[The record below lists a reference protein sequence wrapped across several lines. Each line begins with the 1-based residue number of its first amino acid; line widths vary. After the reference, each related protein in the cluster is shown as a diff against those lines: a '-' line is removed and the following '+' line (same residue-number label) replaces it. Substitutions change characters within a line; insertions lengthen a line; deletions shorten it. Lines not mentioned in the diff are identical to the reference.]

1 MSKKKI
7 EEISLRG
14 RIAYAIMCIEAYLKN
29 EYPNKNWMILSQ
41 KMWEATNSSLEEWF
55 FSFKE
60 FIPEFVFEFQNY
72 EASDFEYIS
81 KNDYYYL
88 TKLYQDVKN
97 DVNELLQLLNWIV
110 ELYLYTVIPGIGK
123 DSIDIIKKIEK
134 YLISRKVI
142 LPDLQK
148 ISFSKFSE
156 LHGWGNCFDGTYLS
170 IILNN
175 H

>member
-41 KMWEATNSSLEEWF
+41 KMWEATNSSFEEWF

-81 KNDYYYL
+81 NNDYYYL
-88 TKLYQDVKN
+88 QIKN
-97 DVNELLQLLNWIV
+97 ITEM
-110 ELYLYTVIPGIGK
+110 
-123 DSIDIIKKIEK
+123 
-134 YLISRKVI
+134 I
-142 LPDLQK
+142 LCQGFFLK
-148 ISFSKFSE
+148 NFTAVRFSA
-156 LHGWGNCFDGTYLS
+156 
-170 IILNN
+170 
-175 H
+175 